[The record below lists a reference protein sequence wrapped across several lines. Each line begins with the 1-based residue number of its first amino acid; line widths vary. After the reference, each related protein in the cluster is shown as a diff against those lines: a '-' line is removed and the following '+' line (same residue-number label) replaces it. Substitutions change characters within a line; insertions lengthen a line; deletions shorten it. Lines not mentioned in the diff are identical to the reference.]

1 MNPFWWGFFCLVM
14 SIASFCVGALA
25 GMKYREEEAVE
36 NGLGEYVV
44 DGKRRVEF
52 RWIRRKL

>member
-1 MNPFWWGFFCLVM
+1 M